1 MTPSA
6 ARAEPPQ
13 ARLQALRQELKG
25 LRARLEEL
33 ADELAEQRGNQLA
46 VNRLRCVLQ
55 DRLEPAV
62 RDLESIRL
70 QNPPGALS

>member
-1 MTPSA
+1 MTPTA
-6 ARAEPPQ
+6 ARAESPQ
-13 ARLQALRQELKG
+13 ARLRALRQDLKG

-70 QNPPGALS
+70 QNPPGAPS